1 MKKTIAAIAITLALA
16 GSAFAQNSSE
26 CSKTFDPKITV
37 CEVTIRGHTTYT
49 ELTENSTKEITAK
62 RYKLFL
68 EITIQSLQE
77 ETAQQEAELKVQ
89 EAEMPPS
96 HVCIQNVLAL
106 HLSTPETVKATVAC
120 FEADKVK
127 KASPTPEEICQKFGV
142 FSVSS
147 NRYATNAKVFHFQ
160 AQWDGYTC
168 KAILIPDAQ

>member
-1 MKKTIAAIAITLALA
+1 MNKTIAAIAITLALA

-49 ELTENSTKEITAK
+49 ELTENSTIEITAK

-96 HVCIQNVLAL
+96 SC
-106 HLSTPETVKATVAC
+106 STVAC

-127 KASPTPEEICQKFGV
+127 KASPTPEEICQKLGV